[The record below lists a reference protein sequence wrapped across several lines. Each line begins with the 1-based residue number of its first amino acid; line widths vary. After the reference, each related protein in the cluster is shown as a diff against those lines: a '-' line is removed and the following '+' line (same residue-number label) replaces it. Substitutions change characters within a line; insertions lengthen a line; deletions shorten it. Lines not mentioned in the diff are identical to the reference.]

1 MTRLPPILALL
12 GVLLVATPARADL
25 GDISLVTGLSWDHA
39 FRTDDRATDGL
50 GALFGM
56 RVGVADDWRMF
67 AVGTYAGYV
76 GRGARSDLMS
86 LSVGASYLLDV
97 VNWVPE
103 FYAAVGYFG
112 PGTSKVFKPDVGL
125 VAGGGI
131 EYRRYKEFGVG
142 VRAEYRVL
150 FRNLD
155 ECNGALAVGLFVA
168 YHF

>member
-1 MTRLPPILALL
+1 MTRLTPIFALL
-12 GVLLVATPARADL
+12 GVLLVAAPAHADL
-25 GDISLVTGLSWDHA
+25 GDVSLITGLTWDHA

-50 GALFGM
+50 GALFGV
-56 RVGVADDWRMF
+56 RVGVADDWRLF
-67 AVGTYAGYV
+67 AVGTYSGYL
-76 GRGARSDLMS
+76 GRGERSDLMS
-86 LSVGASYLLDV
+86 LQVGASYLVDV

-112 PGTSKVFKPDVGL
+112 PGASKTFLPDVGL

-142 VRAEYRVL
+142 ARAEYRVL

-155 ECNGALAVGLFVA
+155 DCRGALAVGLYVA